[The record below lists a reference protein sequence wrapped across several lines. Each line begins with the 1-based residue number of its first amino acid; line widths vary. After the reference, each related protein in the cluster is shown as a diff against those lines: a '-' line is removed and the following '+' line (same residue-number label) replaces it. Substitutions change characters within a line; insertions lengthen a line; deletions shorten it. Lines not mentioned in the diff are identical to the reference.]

1 MKTFTLL
8 TLLLI
13 INLITYGQQPLMETQ
28 SLISPDGILSTNL
41 KHTENPILNNYLRS
55 AVDFVPIGTS
65 YNLYSI
71 LNSEQGQVSYNPDIN
86 TIAFVHRQ
94 NDGTPGGSGGLAFDY
109 STDGGATWTINQ
121 ILTPNYNA
129 GTTGMSGNRVPS
141 GALWNPSGNTNPNA
155 AYFVTHGPCLTPVT
169 GSWGA
174 TVNAS
179 QKLNGAKIKES
190 YYSENNLSN
199 DYIAYGIQ
207 AYASGSLWD
216 CKINLDLDTVYIN
229 EATFIGGINSFE
241 FNSTAIAPDW
251 YMTNGELAGINP
263 KYMTVFNE
271 QGIIGYTIIIGTLN
285 SDPIHNLQPTIL
297 KTEDAGGTWSYLP
310 WFDLSSLTEIQNW
323 LIPSDAGAGP
333 IKPSFNEFDA
343 TVDADGRLNIFAA
356 VSSGLSSNTFD
367 SLFYTYSN
375 HEVMLHFSVSD
386 GSDWTAKKI
395 GFSNLTKINIGFV
408 ELTYNPQISRT
419 ANGERIFMIWAMSDS
434 LLYDEHSAPDIH
446 AMGYEVETGY
456 YTVELNITEGTD
468 YANSAY
474 YPTMSSVSIDNDYTY
489 ELPVV
494 FALPGELDISPPQ
507 YYYIKGI
514 TFFDEEF
521 CSIELTINITASDT
535 TNFCQGDS
543 VILTATHDGTS
554 VQWRRNGTDIP
565 GATDENYTV
574 TKKGNY
580 RCIVSNACGIT
591 KTSTPIIVN
600 VTKPPV
606 AIISADGATTFCP
619 GDSVTLSIIPKPD
632 RSYQWMRGS
641 TTIAGATNSTYV
653 AKYNGVYRC
662 LVTIISTG
670 CSKSSGSIP
679 VTASCKIADTFELEM
694 YVNPNPTIDE
704 IYLQISEE
712 LNNDANI
719 RIYNLTGSLLIEK
732 TLPAYSQTI
741 NINLENFAT
750 GMYILELQTADKIIT
765 QKIMKE

>member
-1 MKTFTLL
+1 MKTL
-8 TLLLI
+8 TLLAFLLI
-13 INLITYGQQPLMETQ
+13 FNVITHSQQPLKEKQ
-28 SLISPDGILSTNL
+28 LFISADGNTIIDSKPTNPSMN
-41 KHTENPILNNYLRS
+41 ENLRS

-71 LNSEQGQVSYNPDIN
+71 LEAEQSQVSYNPEIN
-86 TIAFVHRQ
+86 TIAFVHSQ
-94 NDGTPGGSGGLAFDY
+94 NNGTTGGSGGLAFDY
-109 STDGGATWTINQ
+109 STDGGAIWTINQ
-121 ILTPNYNA
+121 ILTPNFNA
-129 GTTGMSGNRVPS
+129 GTSGMSGNRVPS
-141 GALWNPSGNTNPNA
+141 GTLWNPPGNLNPNA
-155 AYFVTHGPCLTPVT
+155 AYFVTHSPSLTPVT
-169 GSWGA
+169 SSWGA
-174 TVNAS
+174 TLIAS
-179 QKLNGAKIKES
+179 QKLNGSKIKET

-199 DYIAYGIQ
+199 DYISYGIQ

-216 CKINLDLDTVYIN
+216 CKLNLSLDTVYIN
-229 EATFIGGINSFE
+229 EATFMGGINAFE

-251 YMTNGELAGINP
+251 YIPNGELAGINL

-297 KTEDAGGTWSYLP
+297 KTEDAGETWSYLP

-343 TVDADGRLNIFAA
+343 TVDMDGRLHIFAA
-356 VSSGLSSNTFD
+356 VASGSSSNAFD

-375 HEVMLHFSVSD
+375 HEVMLQLTVSN

-395 GFSNLTKINIGFV
+395 GFSSLTKINYGST

-419 ANGERIFMIWAMSDS
+419 ADGERIFMTWAMTDS
-434 LLYDEHSAPDIH
+434 LLFIKHSAPDIH
-446 AMGYEVETGY
+446 AMGYEVATGN
-456 YTVELNITEGTD
+456 YTPELNITAGTD

-474 YPTMSSVSIDNDYTY
+474 YPTMSPVSIDHGYTY

-521 CSIELTINITASDT
+521 CSVDLTINISASDT

-543 VILTATHDGTS
+543 VILTAVHDGTA
-554 VQWRRNGTDIP
+554 VQWRRNGADIP
-565 GATDENYTV
+565 GATEENYTV

-580 RCIVSNACGIT
+580 RCVVYNACGI
-591 KTSTPIIVN
+591 SEISSPIIVN
-600 VTKPPV
+600 VNKSPK
-606 AIISADGATTFCP
+606 AIISADGSTTFCP
-619 GDSVTLSIIPKPD
+619 GDSVTLSVIYQAD

-641 TTIAGATNSTYV
+641 TTIPGAINSTYV
-653 AKYNGVYRC
+653 ATTSGVYRC
-662 LVTIISTG
+662 IVTIISTG
-670 CSKSSGSIP
+670 CSKASGSIA
-679 VTASCKIADTFELEM
+679 VTASCKIANTLELEM
-694 YVNPNPTIDE
+694 NVNPNPTRDE
-704 IYLQISEE
+704 IYIQISEE
-712 LNNDANI
+712 LKNDATI
-719 RIYNLTGSLLIEK
+719 KIYTLSGNLIVEK
-732 TLPAYSQTI
+732 TLPAYSESIT
-741 NINLENFAT
+741 INLEDFAS
-750 GMYILELQTADKIIT
+750 GMYILELQTVDKIIT